1 MTKTDF
7 NRSLGRVI
15 AERQADLAEAITN
28 RHYQLKP
35 ELHDKY
41 GERGRTKCL
50 QDAQYHL
57 SYLAEAVTASRPSL
71 FADYVSWARVMLA
84 GRGIPESDLVDN
96 LIVMRDSLE
105 KYLPLNEG
113 AVIHDYI
120 DAGLEKVIS
129 AASGLPSFISD
140 EDALTSMAGEYLEA
154 LLRGDRYTAS
164 RLVLDA
170 VESGTPVRDIYL
182 KVFQKVQHEIGRL
195 WQENRLT
202 VAQEHY
208 CTAATQMIMSQ
219 LYPHVFTSEKI
230 GRTMVAACVAGDLH
244 EIGVRMVAD
253 FFEMEGWD
261 TFYLG
266 ANAPA
271 PDILKMIEDRN
282 ADLMLI
288 SATMTFH
295 IAAVRR
301 LIDSIRSN
309 RATGRI
315 KIMVG
320 GYPFNVE
327 PELWRDVGADAFSA
341 NALDAIGVADQL
353 VGSEV
358 R

>member
-1 MTKTDF
+1 MTQTDF
-7 NRSLGRVI
+7 NRSLGTVI

-35 ELHDKY
+35 ELHEKY
-41 GERGRTKCL
+41 GERGRAKCL

-57 SYLAEAVTASRPSL
+57 SYLAEAITASRPSL

-84 GRGIPESDLVDN
+84 GRGISETDLADN
-96 LIVMRDSLE
+96 LAVIRESLE
-105 KYLPLNEG
+105 KYLPQSEG
-113 AVIHDYI
+113 AVVHEYI
-120 DAGLEKVIS
+120 DAGLKTVI
-129 AASGLPSFISD
+129 AGPARLTSFIGD
-140 EDALTSMAGEYLEA
+140 DKPLAGMAADYLSS
-154 LLRGDRYTAS
+154 LLRGDRHAAS
-164 RLVLDA
+164 RLILDA

-182 KVFQKVQHEIGRL
+182 HVFQQVQHEIGRL
-195 WQENRLT
+195 WQENRLS

-219 LYPHVFTSEKI
+219 LYPYIFNSEKI

-266 ANAPA
+266 ANSPA
-271 PDILKMIEDRN
+271 PDILEMLENRQ

-301 LIDSIRSN
+301 LIDAIRSN
-309 RATGRI
+309 RRTSGVR
-315 KIMVG
+315 IMVG
-320 GYPFNVE
+320 GYPFNIE
-327 PELWRDVGADAFSA
+327 RELWQDVGADAFSV
-341 NALDAIGVADQL
+341 NALDAIGVAEQL
-353 VGSEV
+353 VGIGN
-358 R
+358 

>member
-1 MTKTDF
+1 MTQTDF
-7 NRSLGRVI
+7 NRSLGAVI
-15 AERQADLAEAITN
+15 AERQADLAEVITD

-35 ELHDKY
+35 QLHQKY
-41 GERGRTKCL
+41 GERGRAKCL

-57 SYLAEAVTASRPSL
+57 SYLAEAITASRPSL
-71 FADYVSWARVMLA
+71 FADYISWAKVMLA
-84 GRGIPESDLVDN
+84 GRGISETDLADN
-96 LIVMRDSLE
+96 LAVMRESLE
-105 KYLPLNEG
+105 KYLPQSEG
-113 AVIHDYI
+113 AVVHEYI
-120 DAGLEKVIS
+120 NSGLKKVIS
-129 AASGLPSFISD
+129 APDRLPSFIRG
-140 EDALTSMAGEYLEA
+140 EEPLAELAGDYLKA
-154 LLRGDRYTAS
+154 LLRGDRRAAS
-164 RLVLDA
+164 RLILDA

-182 KVFQKVQHEIGRL
+182 NVFQRVQHEIGRL
-195 WQENRLT
+195 WQENRLS

-219 LYPHVFTSEKI
+219 LYPYIFNSEKT

-266 ANAPA
+266 ANSPA
-271 PDILKMIEDRN
+271 PDVLEMLENRK

-309 RATGRI
+309 GKTNRV
-315 KIMVG
+315 KVMVG
-320 GYPFNVE
+320 GYPFNIE

-341 NALDAIGVADQL
+341 NALDAIGAADRL
-353 VGSEV
+353 VGNGN
-358 R
+358 

>member
-1 MTKTDF
+1 
-7 NRSLGRVI
+7 
-15 AERQADLAEAITN
+15 
-28 RHYQLKP
+28 
-35 ELHDKY
+35 
-41 GERGRTKCL
+41 
-50 QDAQYHL
+50 
-57 SYLAEAVTASRPSL
+57 
-71 FADYVSWARVMLA
+71 
-84 GRGIPESDLVDN
+84 
-96 LIVMRDSLE
+96 
-105 KYLPLNEG
+105 
-113 AVIHDYI
+113 
-120 DAGLEKVIS
+120 VIS

-182 KVFQKVQHEIGRL
+182 KVFQRVQHEIGRL
-195 WQENRLT
+195 WQENRLS

-219 LYPHVFTSEKI
+219 LYPYVFTSEKI

-266 ANAPA
+266 ANTPA

-295 IAAVRR
+295 IAAVGR
-301 LIDSIRSN
+301 LIDSIRAN
-309 RATGRI
+309 RSTGDV

-358 R
+358 K